1 MSYHFASI
9 NYHHCGASKTWY
21 GIPGS
26 AASDFEKV
34 VREHVYDHEILSCE
48 GENAAFDVLLG
59 KTTIFP
65 PNILLHHQVPVYRAV
80 QKPGEFVVTFP
91 QAYHSGF
98 SHGRTSYA
106 ITNNNNNNIAFFS
119 QASWGRLEMKPERNK
134 FKVQAH

>member
-80 QKPGEFVVTFP
+80 QKPGEFVERFP
-91 QAYHSGF
+91 KLIILVSAMVGPLMQLPAVIYFPKLLHIS
-98 SHGRTSYA
+98 
-106 ITNNNNNNIAFFS
+106 NILFYD
-119 QASWGRLEMKPERNK
+119 L
-134 FKVQAH
+134 